1 MISGTT
7 EYILLGLALV
17 AYGAIPPLR
26 RALSNRTRTRPSRFL
41 RSRQRTWNELF
52 AGISPRVSS
61 ALPWPFSTNTA
72 QASRRAD
79 ALRVQLAAL
88 KLAGGDTDKLRIN
101 IDAAK
106 RDYRDV
112 LVPAEYPQH
121 STSGFRG
128 RKPPA
133 RERQKLIDLD
143 WKQYERWLRR

>member
-1 MISGTT
+1 MISSTT
-7 EYILLGLALV
+7 EYVLLGLAVV
-17 AYGAIPPLR
+17 AYGAVPPLR
-26 RALSNRTRTRPSRFL
+26 RALSSRTRVRPQPVSDVTAADVERIVRRDFSEGQFVTVMAIL
-41 RSRQRTWNELF
+41 DEYDPSKSESGRS
-52 AGISPRVSS
+52 
-61 ALPWPFSTNTA
+61 
-72 QASRRAD
+72 
-79 ALRVQLAAL
+79 RVQLAAL